1 MTSSKDCPCVQV
13 QLLTTRCT
21 MYNLPTQV
29 LTHLWLESGCQHL
42 QQHTSRTTRSVWTCL
57 SNIVTSFR
65 CHKAGDWP
73 AKPSPPG
80 WRGAGGFPVIMDD
93 YFVQSERASGR
104 TTCKSLSLTDD
115 KANAAE
121 GILLSCLKNLYTT
134 GKERAKNWNQAI
146 YKDAEKKA
154 NKGRKKKHPGQVIW
168 AREYPVHWS
177 RITNSPSPLFAE
189 TVNYPEQHLV
199 CTKLKGLFVLVLGVL
214 ANDVWGKI
222 ISLFV

>member
-1 MTSSKDCPCVQV
+1 
-13 QLLTTRCT
+13 

-29 LTHLWLESGCQHL
+29 LTHLWQESGCQRL
-42 QQHTSRTTRSVWTCL
+42 QQHTARTSRDVWTCL
-57 SNIVTSFR
+57 SDIVTSFR

-73 AKPSPPG
+73 ARPSPPG

-121 GILLSCLKNLYTT
+121 GIFLSCLKNLYTT

-146 YKDAEKKA
+146 SKEAEKKA
-154 NKGRKKKHPGQVIW
+154 NKRRKKQPSLILL
-168 AREYPVHWS
+168 YP
-177 RITNSPSPLFAE
+177 PQQFL
-189 TVNYPEQHLV
+189 QHIV
-199 CTKLKGLFVLVLGVL
+199 EK
-214 ANDVWGKI
+214 
-222 ISLFV
+222 